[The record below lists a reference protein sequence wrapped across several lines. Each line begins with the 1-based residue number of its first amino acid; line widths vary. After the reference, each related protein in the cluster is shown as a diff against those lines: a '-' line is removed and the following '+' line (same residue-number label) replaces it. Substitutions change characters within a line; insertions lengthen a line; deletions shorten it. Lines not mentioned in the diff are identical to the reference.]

1 MTLSTELTVG
11 ELARRAG
18 VPVSTLHFY
27 ETKGLISSRRTAG
40 NQRRFRRDTLRRI
53 AFIRIGQRVGV
64 PLNTIAEV
72 LDELPDGRVPTR
84 ADWERVSEMWRDELD
99 ARIEQM
105 LQLRNDFTDCVG
117 CGCLS
122 LDRCAL
128 ANKDDHFGSHGSGPR
143 RLIEARTKQ
152 SADSP
157 PPSESADCDCS
168 VSCVTPTGTDGTR

>member
-1 MTLSTELTVG
+1 MSPSTELTVG

-27 ETKGLISSRRTAG
+27 EAKGLISSRRTAG

-53 AFIRIGQRVGV
+53 AFIRIGQRVGI

-72 LDELPDGRVPTR
+72 LGQLPEGRVPNR
-84 ADWERVSEMWRDELD
+84 ADWAQVSESWRAKLD
-99 ARIEQM
+99 VRIEQL
-105 LQLRNDFTDCVG
+105 LQLRDDFADCVG

-128 ANKDDHFGSHGSGPR
+128 ANKDDQLAAHGAGPR
-143 RLIEARTKQ
+143 RLIEARTRQ
-152 SADSP
+152 SADSL
-157 PPSESADCDCS
+157 PSGESADCDPCG
-168 VSCVTPTGTDGTR
+168 VIPTGTDGC

>member
-1 MTLSTELTVG
+1 MSPSTELTVG

-27 ETKGLISSRRTAG
+27 EAKGLISSRRTAG

-72 LDELPDGRVPTR
+72 LGRLPEGRVPNRT
-84 ADWERVSEMWRDELD
+84 DWAEVSESWRAELD
-99 ARIEQM
+99 ARIEQL
-105 LQLRNDFTDCVG
+105 LQLRDDFTDCVG

-128 ANKDDHFGSHGSGPR
+128 ANKDDQLASHGAGPR
-143 RLIEARTKQ
+143 RLIEARTRQ
-152 SADSP
+152 SADSL
-157 PPSESADCDCS
+157 PSGESADCDPCG
-168 VSCVTPTGTDGTR
+168 VIPTGTGDC